1 MAISSV
7 LASFQFGAEIA
18 PPLAQIATANTNVA
32 AQFALD
38 RARYSSSPPA
48 LSVLPADLSELCGI
62 WEDRLVS
69 TGLNS
74 PARHGRDCGS
84 MCPLNRRQ

>member
-1 MAISSV
+1 
-7 LASFQFGAEIA
+7 
-18 PPLAQIATANTNVA
+18 
-32 AQFALD
+32 
-38 RARYSSSPPA
+38 
-48 LSVLPADLSELCGI
+48 LSELCGI